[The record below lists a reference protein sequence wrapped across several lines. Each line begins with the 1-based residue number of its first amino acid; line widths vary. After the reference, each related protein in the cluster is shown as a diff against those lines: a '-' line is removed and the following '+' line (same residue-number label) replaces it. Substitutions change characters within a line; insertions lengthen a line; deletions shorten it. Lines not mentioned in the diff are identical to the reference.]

1 MNSVIDPPPA
11 FIWPWCRP
19 CVPSLLPV
27 GFRWV
32 GGATCLPSAVP
43 ELRTSTLKQTVFCLT
58 RLWSRPLVFGTSFS
72 CLPSLWSQLR
82 LRPAP
87 SPLLSP
93 ENLNYILPV
102 DRHRWSRIEQH
113 RS

>member
-32 GGATCLPSAVP
+32 GGTTCLPSAVP
-43 ELRTSTLKQTVFCLT
+43 ALRASTLKQTVFILT

-72 CLPSLWSQLR
+72 SLPSLLER
-82 LRPAP
+82 LGLRPAL
-87 SPLLSP
+87 SPLLLAI
-93 ENLNYILPV
+93 NLNYLAPV
-102 DRHRWSRIEQH
+102 DRRRWNTIERH
-113 RS
+113 HS